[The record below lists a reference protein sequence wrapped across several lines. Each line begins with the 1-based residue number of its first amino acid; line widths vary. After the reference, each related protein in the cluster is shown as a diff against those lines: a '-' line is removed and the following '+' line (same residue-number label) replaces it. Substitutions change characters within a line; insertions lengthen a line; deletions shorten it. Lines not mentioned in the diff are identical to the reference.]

1 MTTGEYW
8 KEAQLKAYA
17 MGLVSCYDVAKELGE
32 PRSSFAKF
40 AKRVNPVLTIGR
52 FKFYDQVQLLEAWEN
67 RREIQL
73 EAGLKKLPKS
83 ILATRMTRP
92 ELVKICGLSKHLI
105 NNTITRCGIKHAGH
119 ATVAGRKR
127 RTYLVA
133 DIATAYLARQES
145 TRAAK
150 QANAAKA
157 RETRARQYEA
167 TRSEHIEKLVM
178 ECRAEGMKV
187 MKIARVLKVDIVK
200 VLEILAKS

>member
-52 FKFYDQVQLLEAWEN
+52 FKFYDQALLEAWGN
-67 RREIQL
+67 RREIQP
-73 EAGLKKLPKS
+73 EVGLKKLPKS

-150 QANAAKA
+150 QANATKA
-157 RETRARQYEA
+157 RVTRAMRHEV
-167 TRSEHIEKLVM
+167 TRGELIKKLVL
-178 ECRAEGMKV
+178 ECRAEGMKA
-187 MKIARVLKVDIVK
+187 MKIARILKVDIVK
-200 VLEILAKS
+200 VLEILDKS